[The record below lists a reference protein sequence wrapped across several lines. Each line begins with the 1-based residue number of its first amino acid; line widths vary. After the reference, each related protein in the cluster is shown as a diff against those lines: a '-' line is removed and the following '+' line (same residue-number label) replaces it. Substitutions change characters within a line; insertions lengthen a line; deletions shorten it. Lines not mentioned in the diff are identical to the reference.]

1 MAKLTLKPDATFRHT
16 VKIPVP
22 GGEPAAVEFVFKQ
35 RGRKAMAAFTEKHK
49 EAWTADTVLD
59 CAEGWDLAESFTRE
73 NVELLLE
80 NYPQALFAVVDG
92 YIDEVFNARQGN

>member
-16 VKIPVP
+16 VYIPVP
-22 GGEPAAVEFVFKQ
+22 GGDPAAVEFVFKQ

-73 NVELLLE
+73 NVELWTAISTKYLTPVRE
-80 NYPQALFAVVDG
+80 TDG
-92 YIDEVFNARQGN
+92 RRTGTLRKAA

>member
-1 MAKLTLKPDATFRHT
+1 MVKLTLKPDATFRHT
-16 VKIPVP
+16 VYIPVP
-22 GGEPAAVEFVFKQ
+22 GGEPAPVEFVFKQ

-49 EAWTADTVLD
+49 KAWTVDTVLD
-59 CAEGWDLAESFTRE
+59 CAEDWDLAESFTRK
-73 NVELLLE
+73 NIKLLLE

>member
-1 MAKLTLKPDATFRHT
+1 M
-16 VKIPVP
+16 
-22 GGEPAAVEFVFKQ
+22 
-35 RGRKAMAAFTEKHK
+35 
-49 EAWTADTVLD
+49 LD